1 MKKLALCALMS
12 ATVLS
17 GCATSSLLDD
27 SPSTQTHNQKTTLI
41 DDRVVA
47 FGSPAANS
55 GIAAGSVVIV
65 GEKQSYV
72 LTDGGAK
79 LVNLLT
85 TLEPKN
91 ITVDNA
97 MEFYSANDGKFSGTM
112 KLSYARLKDEVKRN
126 DLQFF
131 LQNGAKECTSDS
143 DARMNAQRFCFDV
156 PLKGAVYPQVSNFDL
171 VRSQFRPL
179 TRPYSVSIYTNTQS
193 TTTTGGRSGAEKL
206 VLLPFALAFDVVTL
220 PIQVL
225 GAL

>member
-1 MKKLALCALMS
+1 MKRVALTCALG
-12 ATVLS
+12 AVLMS
-17 GCATSSLLDD
+17 GCATSSLLDGTRT
-27 SPSTQTHNQKTTLI
+27 TQTQNKRTTLI

-55 GIAAGSVVIV
+55 GVASSSVVIV

-72 LTDGGAK
+72 LTEGGTK

-85 TLEPKN
+85 KLEPKN

-97 MEFYSANDGKFSGTM
+97 LDFYSANNDGKFAGTM
-112 KLSYARLKDEVKRN
+112 NLSYARLQDEFKRS
-126 DLQFF
+126 DMQFF
-131 LQNGAKECTSDS
+131 IQNGAKECTSES
-143 DARMNAQRFCFDV
+143 DTRMNAQRFCFDV
-156 PLKGAVYPQVSNFDL
+156 PLKGAVYPQASNFDL

-179 TRPYSVSIYTNTQS
+179 TRPYSVSIYTNTQ
-193 TTTTGGRSGAEKL
+193 TTTNSGRTGAEKL

-220 PIQVL
+220 PVQVL